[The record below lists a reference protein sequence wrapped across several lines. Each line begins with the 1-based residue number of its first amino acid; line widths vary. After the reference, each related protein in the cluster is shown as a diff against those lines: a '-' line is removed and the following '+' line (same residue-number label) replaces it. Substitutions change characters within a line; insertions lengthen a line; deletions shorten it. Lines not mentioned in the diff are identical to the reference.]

1 MHFKAYKTELCMT
14 HEKLKCSG
22 GHAVVDITE
31 EEKKKADLGVG
42 LLFLAKLDKVE
53 PSRFVNYY
61 CKECDEEFEGAP
73 GYQFENPDEEVA
85 EGMILKERGQYM
97 CKKCNGILGE
107 YRQFEQK
114 Q

>member
-1 MHFKAYKTELCMT
+1 MNFKANQIGLCMT
-14 HEKLKCSG
+14 QEKLKCSG

-42 LLFLAKLDKVE
+42 VLFLAKLDKVE
-53 PSRFVNYY
+53 ASRFVNYY
-61 CKECDEEFEGAP
+61 CKECDEEFAGAP

-97 CKKCNGILGE
+97 CKKCNNILGE